1 MRPTARYECEA
12 RAVRSAAANPSAVGP
27 TRRYPRPPENLPPW
41 CWDVGDDPL
50 QQTMLGSMPANAT
63 MSRAA
68 LTVVRF
74 QGLWM
79 GDYEH
84 KMTRQSLGA
93 SLLASNS

>member
-1 MRPTARYECEA
+1 
-12 RAVRSAAANPSAVGP
+12 
-27 TRRYPRPPENLPPW
+27 
-41 CWDVGDDPL
+41 
-50 QQTMLGSMPANAT
+50 MLGSMPANAT